1 LTFDHDVTGSVGELS
16 RSEFS
21 QRGFELSP
29 CRDLPVLDVSPQRDG
44 QAPGQ
49 RDDAHSPHAP
59 AGAGKAPVEPE
70 RQVAVWLEA
79 NPFVSDLKWSLRCAA
94 VAALPLAAGIW
105 LLTALLGGL
114 HGGRK
119 LVWLAAL
126 WPMIVLD
133 PLTKD
138 SDGPLVWVVFLIAE
152 FGYAYLLVFAS
163 RSIWR
168 ISSAKHRS

>member
-1 LTFDHDVTGSVGELS
+1 MD
-16 RSEFS
+16 R
-21 QRGFELSP
+21 
-29 CRDLPVLDVSPQRDG
+29 
-44 QAPGQ
+44 
-49 RDDAHSPHAP
+49 
-59 AGAGKAPVEPE
+59 
-70 RQVAVWLEA
+70 LETS

-114 HGGRK
+114 HGGGK
-119 LVWLAAL
+119 LVWLASL

-152 FGYAYLLVFAS
+152 FGYAYLLVLAS
-163 RSIWR
+163 RTIWR
-168 ISSAKHRS
+168 IFFARHRS